1 MAAVLLTAQ
10 DVRPRPMAHG
20 NGADS
25 PQIVKRVP
33 WVTWTCSGRCGT
45 RLWGARK
52 AGDCPNRPQAA
63 GTMCTAMLVQWQ
75 SVASWQQPSQRLGV
89 DSARDQPPRM
99 CFPPA
104 MGPVPPRFDAC
115 AGVARTRCARPS
127 RASSMLLTA
136 QARCRPSLSTSPS
149 GIKVEHGLGYETA
162 CCA

>member
-33 WVTWTCSGRCGT
+33 WVAWTCSGRCGT

-63 GTMCTAMLVQWQ
+63 GTMCAALIAQWQ
-75 SVASWQQPSQRLGV
+75 SVATAIPETRRRFSKRSAPPDVFSSCHGSRPAAVRCLRRSCSHELCATFACEQHAPHCSGTVPSVPLDIALGHK
-89 DSARDQPPRM
+89 S
-99 CFPPA
+99 
-104 MGPVPPRFDAC
+104 
-115 AGVARTRCARPS
+115 
-127 RASSMLLTA
+127 
-136 QARCRPSLSTSPS
+136 
-149 GIKVEHGLGYETA
+149 
-162 CCA
+162 